1 MSDETKSPQVPAR
14 QLSAEPERRSTL
26 PAAPPER
33 RTTEIDKQRVPM
45 AAKPYRLLA
54 LVKQDAVVRVQKE
67 PDDTVMTW
75 PHLLSIEF
83 FAAAMMSIF
92 MLLFGL
98 FVNAPL
104 EELANGNVTP
114 VVAKAPWYFVGLQEL
129 LAYFH
134 PTVAGVLAPTVILL
148 GAALIPFVDR
158 GPKGDGGSPRPS
170 DRKVGV
176 MLFTLFAG
184 AGLAITFLG
193 AFFRGP
199 GYAWTLPWEGFF
211 FAL

>member
-1 MSDETKSPQVPAR
+1 
-14 QLSAEPERRSTL
+14 
-26 PAAPPER
+26 
-33 RTTEIDKQRVPM
+33 M

-67 PDDTVMTW
+67 PDDTVLTW

-83 FAAAMMSIF
+83 FAAGDDQHLPAVH
-92 MLLFGL
+92 G
-98 FVNAPL
+98 
-104 EELANGNVTP
+104 P
-114 VVAKAPWYFVGLQEL
+114 VHQRAARRAGQRQRHARVAKAPWYFVGLQEL

-134 PTVAGVLAPTVILL
+134 PTVAGVLAPDGHPRRR
-148 GAALIPFVDR
+148 GARAR
-158 GPKGDGGSPRPS
+158 TSTEGPRGDGGSSRPS
-170 DRKVGV
+170 DRKTGV
-176 MLFTLFAG
+176 MLFTFVAG

-199 GYAWTLPWEGFF
+199 GYAWTLPWQGLY